1 MRERGDGSDPT
12 RLAQAYGQLG
22 QLYHAHG
29 QTEAALA
36 AYANARRVEPSAHRW
51 AYYLGILEQSSGR
64 LDAARR
70 DLESALEL
78 APGDAPTLVR
88 LGELAL
94 DQRRLDDAE
103 GLFRRVLEL
112 ESDSAAAWFG
122 LGQVAAERRDAAA
135 AIEAF
140 ERVLSLQPDASIA
153 HYPLALA
160 YRDGGDAER
169 AKEHLALRGEGAVRS
184 RDPLVRELTTL
195 SKLSALQVVL
205 SQAADPQVAAR
216 DLIGFAIGQLAG
228 VEGAA
233 DYLRAAIEPRPAGE
247 QTLAP
252 LARSR
257 VLDVVGALLVE
268 QGRLDD
274 AARAF
279 EQALAVAPDFTD
291 AAVRLGNLMGRQ
303 RRFSAALDRYDA
315 VLAREPENAEALLGR
330 ADALAFLGRD
340 VEALASLERLET
352 IAPGQGR
359 IVLRAAAALER
370 LGRADQALARYR
382 EAASIAANDT
392 QAATAQAGIGRL
404 LAARGEDQAALDALS
419 SAARLDPTAVA
430 ARLEL
435 AALEAKLRR
444 YQDAA
449 LHYGEA
455 VALDGRNEAARVG
468 EASALLLAG
477 EWVQARARLEGGARL
492 LPGSTTLRHLLARL
506 LAACP
511 DRALRDGARSVALA
525 EDLARGDT
533 TPAIRETLAMAL
545 AEIGGFDR
553 AAALQ
558 AEIVEASR
566 SGAGGRSI
574 AADSTAT
581 VSAPISSSTGAASA
595 AARATIPLYC
605 CLDLRPAIR
614 CRRAARA

>member
-1 MRERGDGSDPT
+1 MR
-12 RLAQAYGQLG
+12 
-22 QLYHAHG
+22 
-29 QTEAALA
+29 
-36 AYANARRVEPSAHRW
+36 
-51 AYYLGILEQSSGR
+51 
-64 LDAARR
+64 
-70 DLESALEL
+70 
-78 APGDAPTLVR
+78 PTLVR

-122 LGQVAAERRDAAA
+122 LGQVAVERRDAAA

-216 DLIGFAIGQLAG
+216 DLVGFAVGQLAG

-233 DYLRAAIEPRPAGE
+233 DYLRAAIEQRPAGE

-279 EQALAVAPDFTD
+279 EQALAVAPDFAD
-291 AAVRLGNLMGRQ
+291 AAVRLGNLLGRQ

-315 VLAREPENAEALLGR
+315 VLAREPRNAEALLGR

-340 VEALASLERLET
+340 VEAFGVARASGGDRARAGDASCS
-352 IAPGQGR
+352 APPPRSSGWGGPTRRWPGTARRPRSPPTTPGR
-359 IVLRAAAALER
+359 HRAGRDRTTARGARRRPGRARRAVGGGAPRSDRGGGAPRAGGAGSQAAALP
-370 LGRADQALARYR
+370 
-382 EAASIAANDT
+382 AS
-392 QAATAQAGIGRL
+392 G
-404 LAARGEDQAALDALS
+404 AALRRGGG
-419 SAARLDPTAVA
+419 ARWS
-430 ARLEL
+430 
-435 AALEAKLRR
+435 
-444 YQDAA
+444 
-449 LHYGEA
+449 
-455 VALDGRNEAARVG
+455 NEAARVG

-477 EWVQARARLEGGARL
+477 RMGAGARA
-492 LPGSTTLRHLLARL
+492 
-506 LAACP
+506 
-511 DRALRDGARSVALA
+511 
-525 EDLARGDT
+525 ARG
-533 TPAIRETLAMAL
+533 R
-545 AEIGGFDR
+545 
-553 AAALQ
+553 
-558 AEIVEASR
+558 
-566 SGAGGRSI
+566 
-574 AADSTAT
+574 
-581 VSAPISSSTGAASA
+581 SA
-595 AARATIPLYC
+595 AAAWIDHAPS
-605 CLDLRPAIR
+605 PAGQ
-614 CRRAARA
+614 AAGGLSGPRVA